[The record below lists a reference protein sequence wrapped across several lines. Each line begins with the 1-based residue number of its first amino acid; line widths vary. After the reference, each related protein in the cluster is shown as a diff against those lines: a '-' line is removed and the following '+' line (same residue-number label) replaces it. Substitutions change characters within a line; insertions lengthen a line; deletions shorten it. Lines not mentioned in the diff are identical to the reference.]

1 MRASVVSARRRV
13 TATVERAV
21 AVDRAG
27 KHFVAFDLLDRQR
40 FAGDR
45 RLVHVGASVADDAVE
60 RESSRRA

>member
-21 AVDRAG
+21 AVDGAG
-27 KHFVAFDLLDRQR
+27 EHFVAFGLFDRQR

-45 RLVHVGASVADDAVE
+45 RLVHVRSAVADDAVE